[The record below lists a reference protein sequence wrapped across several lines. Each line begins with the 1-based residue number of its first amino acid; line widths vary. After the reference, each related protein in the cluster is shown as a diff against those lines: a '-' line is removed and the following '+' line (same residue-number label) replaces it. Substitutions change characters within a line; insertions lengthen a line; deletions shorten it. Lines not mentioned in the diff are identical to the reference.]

1 MDSYIKES
9 LLAKLAGHVNHV
21 LEGSGRPPVAE
32 MTEQSRLR
40 QDLQLDSLELAEL
53 TVRLEAEFGVDV
65 FRDGIVETVGEVV
78 KRLKGKGS

>member
-9 LLAKLAGHVNHV
+9 LIAKLAGHVNHV

-53 TVRLEAEFGVDV
+53 TVRLEAQFGVDV
-65 FRDGIVETVGEVV
+65 FREGIVETVGEVV
-78 KRLKGKGS
+78 KRLEAEKC